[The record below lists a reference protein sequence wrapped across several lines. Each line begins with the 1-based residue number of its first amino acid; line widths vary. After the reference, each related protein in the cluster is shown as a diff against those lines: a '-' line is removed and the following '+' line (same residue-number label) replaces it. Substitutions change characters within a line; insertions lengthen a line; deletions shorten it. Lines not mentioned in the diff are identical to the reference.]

1 MRCDFIEVTVWSLVS
16 LVVLFLMS
24 KLMGNKQISQL
35 NGFDYIVGISIGSIA
50 AELASV
56 QDVDKPLNNVLAI
69 LIYGVVAYLISV
81 VTAKSIA
88 VRKIV
93 TGRPVV
99 IMDNGEIFRK
109 NLAKARIDMSEFLT
123 LCREKGYFD
132 IDTIQT
138 AFIEHD
144 GKLSILPKSQ
154 NRPVTPTDMQLS
166 PENETVQTVVIS
178 DGHILSENLRITGH
192 DSAWL
197 LGELK
202 KQNLEVPNVFIAFC
216 SDSGKVSAYRMNKG
230 KCEVDKFE

>member
-1 MRCDFIEVTVWSLVS
+1 MRCDFIEVTIWSVVS
-16 LVVLFLMS
+16 LAVLFLMS

-69 LIYGVVAYLISV
+69 LIYGVVAYAISV
-81 VTAKSIA
+81 ITAKSIA
-88 VRKIV
+88 VRKII
-93 TGRPVV
+93 TGRPIV

-109 NLAKARIDMSEFLT
+109 NLAKARIDMNEFLT

-132 IDTIQT
+132 ISTIQT

-144 GKLSILPKSQ
+144 GKLSILPKSE
-154 NRPVTPTDMQLS
+154 NRPVTPSDMQLS
-166 PENETVQTVVIS
+166 TENETVQTVVIS
-178 DGHILSENLRITGH
+178 DGHILRENLHITGH
-192 DSAWL
+192 DSVWL

-202 KQNLEVPNVFIAFC
+202 KQNLEVQNVFIAFC

-230 KCEVDKFE
+230 NCEVDKFE